1 MSSNTVM
8 GEQNICQLKNLNY
21 IFFADDKK
29 RKSKWDNQPSSNVT
43 GSRGG
48 LPGVINPSVMTGSA
62 SGTKSTV
69 MPAVG
74 NI

>member
-1 MSSNTVM
+1 M

>member
-21 IFFADDKK
+21 IFFAIDKK
-29 RKSKWDNQPSSNVT
+29 RKTKWDNQPSSNVT

-48 LPGVINPSVMTGSA
+48 LPGVIHPSVVNGSP